1 MDLGREV
8 NMATILLLIIYIAFI
23 GLGLPDSLFG
33 TAWPAIYR
41 EFDIPLSWANY
52 VTFLITCGTLVSS
65 LVSPRLLNKFGTPL
79 VAAVSTLFTAFGMLG
94 YAWTKEFWF
103 ICLLAV
109 PLGLGGG
116 AIDSGLNN
124 YVAVHYKAIHMNFLH
139 CFYGVGVTISP
150 YLMSMVIDG
159 ESGWRGG
166 YHIVAWL
173 QAGIALVLLLS
184 IPMWKK
190 VHPEESIPDEEKP
203 KTLPLKETV
212 KLPVL
217 PFIWLMF
224 FGSCAVETTCG
235 AWGSTFL
242 VEYKGMEVGLAAGTV
257 MFYYLGIAVGRF
269 VSGLLSVK
277 LSSWQ
282 LIILGQ
288 GITAAALVVL
298 IASVSPMMAGVG
310 LFLVGLGNS
319 TIYPNLMHITPLV
332 FGRDVSQSIMGTN
345 MAASTLGVML
355 APILFGWL
363 AQRFGLGLY
372 PFYLVVMFVVMAVG
386 TVFAVRKLIKMK
398 KIK

>member
-1 MDLGREV
+1 
-8 NMATILLLIIYIAFI
+8 MATLLLLIIYIAFI

-41 EFDIPLSWANY
+41 EFGIPLSWANY

-65 LVSPRLLNKFGTPL
+65 LVSPRLLNKFGTPM

-150 YLMSMVIDG
+150 YLMSMVIGGD
-159 ESGWRGG
+159 SGWRGG
-166 YHIVAWL
+166 YRMVALL
-173 QAGIALVLLLS
+173 QAGIALSLFLS

-190 VHPEESIPDEEKP
+190 VHPEESIPEEEKP

-212 KLPVL
+212 KIPVL

-235 AWGSTFL
+235 SWGSTFL
-242 VEYKGMEVGLAAGTV
+242 VEYKGMTVDLAAGTV

-269 VSGLLSVK
+269 VSGLLSMK
-277 LSSWQ
+277 LSAWK
-282 LIILGQ
+282 LIFLGQ
-288 GITAAALVVL
+288 SITVAALVVL
-298 IASVSPMMAGVG
+298 IASVSPAMAGAG

-355 APILFGWL
+355 APILFGWM
-363 AQRFGLGLY
+363 AQQFGLGLY
-372 PFYLVVMFVVMAVG
+372 PVYLAVMFTFLAVG
-386 TVFAVRKLIKMK
+386 TMLAVRKLKLLK
-398 KIK
+398 KFEK